1 MKNLKRIGLPENFA
15 KKNSEDVRKKK
26 EDKKKYA
33 EEKNW
38 KSRILRNW

>member
-1 MKNLKRIGLPENFA
+1 MNNLKRTGLPESFA
-15 KKNSEDVRKKK
+15 RKNSEDERKRK
-26 EDKKKYA
+26 EGKKKYA